1 MTRRFPVHVSQT
13 CSFQAG
19 LWDHWTLEIRW
30 PGRGPGLL
38 HPMMSVPPGPSQYLF
53 AWNRNSAQ
61 VLPLHAWLGRVEK
74 RLFTTNKEDQKD
86 TDRGRTDEVGTPRS
100 AASPD
105 LASNVRWEGWFKELA
120 AQELPWKSYL
130 TALFFFRVDF
140 FGSAFGASQN
150 HPQKSWLLGLHY
162 HLLAVSSWA
171 SHTTCQCSALLFGKV
186 KIINSCLPEGRLP
199 GQMIWIRPFRLQGL

>member
-30 PGRGPGLL
+30 PGRGLSLL
-38 HPMMSVPPGPSQYLF
+38 HPMTSVPPGPSQYLF

-74 RLFTTNKEDQKD
+74 RLFTTNKEDQED

-100 AASPD
+100 AAFPD

-130 TALFFFRVDF
+130 TALFF
-140 FGSAFGASQN
+140 
-150 HPQKSWLLGLHY
+150 LGLIS
-162 HLLAVSSWA
+162 LALRLEQA
-171 SHTTCQCSALLFGKV
+171 
-186 KIINSCLPEGRLP
+186 KIIPRSPGFWACTITYSLCHLGQVTQPVSARHSCLEK
-199 GQMIWIRPFRLQGL
+199 